1 MESWYRAGVGMA
13 HTLGRSMGAQF
24 LSTIP
29 DSLRR
34 APAVPPF
41 TGVLPNRRPQL
52 SPGGGA
58 TGDAKT
64 PTNDVRLRLSGYADS
79 PGSMAPWQTATL
91 ASGICR

>member
-1 MESWYRAGVGMA
+1 MA
-13 HTLGRSMGAQF
+13 HARGRSMGAQF

-34 APAVPPF
+34 APAVPSF
-41 TGVLPNRRPQL
+41 TGVLPNWRPQL

-64 PTNDVRLRLSGYADS
+64 PTNDVRLRLSGLC
-79 PGSMAPWQTATL
+79 G
-91 ASGICR
+91 